1 MLFKHGDGRRVGGLK
16 VRHRP
21 FPEET
26 SLLASPLFG
35 LALKAC
41 LKLETEFVISRGK
54 KKSVFLAILNDQK
67 ILDY

>member
-1 MLFKHGDGRRVGGLK
+1 MGEGWEGLK

-26 SLLASPLFG
+26 SLLDSPLFG
-35 LALKAC
+35 LTLKAY

-54 KKSVFLAILNDQK
+54 KICIFSYLK
-67 ILDY
+67 